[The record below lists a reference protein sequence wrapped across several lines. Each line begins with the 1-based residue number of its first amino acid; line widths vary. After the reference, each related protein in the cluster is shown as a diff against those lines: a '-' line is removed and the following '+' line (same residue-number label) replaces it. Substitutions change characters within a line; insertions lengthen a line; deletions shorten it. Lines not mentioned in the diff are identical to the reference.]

1 MSALRTAA
9 YLPIAHEVRCARLD
23 PDCGPCDCAA
33 VSAPLV
39 LRSDAERLLAECRDE
54 IARLR
59 GTTNEYNDWI
69 RFHAGG
75 GSFDAFIRDLVKAQG
90 HG

>member
-1 MSALRTAA
+1 MAELRTAA

-23 PDCGPCDCAA
+23 PDCGPCDCGA

-39 LRSDAERLLAECRDE
+39 LRADAERLLAECRDE
-54 IARLR
+54 IRRLR
-59 GTTNEYNDWI
+59 GTADEYNEWV
-69 RFHAGG
+69 RYHAGG
-75 GSFDAFIRDLVKAQG
+75 GSFDDFVRKITKEAG